1 MAAGNHAGTHGPQ
14 QNVEHR
20 HKSAGMKCNGYKVIS
35 SLKALPH
42 MVQGGF
48 LSDLRRFRDRNGA
61 MAECLSQTRNFAKA
75 RFSEI

>member
-42 MVQGGF
+42 MVPGGF
-48 LSDLRRFRDRNGA
+48 LSDLRRFRNGA
-61 MAECLSQTRNFAKA
+61 MGRMFKPDT
-75 RFSEI
+75 

>member
-1 MAAGNHAGTHGPQ
+1 MAAGNHAVTHGPQ

-42 MVQGGF
+42 MVPGGL
-48 LSDLRRFRDRNGA
+48 LSDLRRFRDRNGV
-61 MAECLSQTRNFAKA
+61 MGRMFKPDT
-75 RFSEI
+75 

>member
-1 MAAGNHAGTHGPQ
+1 MAAGNHAVTHSPQ

-20 HKSAGMKCNGYKVIS
+20 HKSAGMKYNGYKVIS
-35 SLKALPH
+35 MPH

-61 MAECLSQTRNFAKA
+61 LGRMFKPDM
-75 RFSEI
+75 

>member
-1 MAAGNHAGTHGPQ
+1 MAAGNHAVTHGPQ

-42 MVQGGF
+42 MVPGES

-61 MAECLSQTRNFAKA
+61 MGRMFKPNA
-75 RFSEI
+75 

>member
-1 MAAGNHAGTHGPQ
+1 MAAGNHAVTHGPQ
-14 QNVEHR
+14 LNVEPR

-61 MAECLSQTRNFAKA
+61 MGRIFKPNT
-75 RFSEI
+75 

>member
-1 MAAGNHAGTHGPQ
+1 
-14 QNVEHR
+14 
-20 HKSAGMKCNGYKVIS
+20 MKCNGYKVIS

-61 MAECLSQTRNFAKA
+61 MGRMFKPNA
-75 RFSEI
+75 

>member
-35 SLKALPH
+35 SLKALPR
-42 MVQGGF
+42 MVQGES

-61 MAECLSQTRNFAKA
+61 MGRMFKPDT
-75 RFSEI
+75 

>member
-1 MAAGNHAGTHGPQ
+1 MAAGNHAVTHGAQ
-14 QNVEHR
+14 QNVEPR
-20 HKSAGMKCNGYKVIS
+20 HKSTGMKCNGYKVIS

-61 MAECLSQTRNFAKA
+61 MGRMFKPDT
-75 RFSEI
+75 